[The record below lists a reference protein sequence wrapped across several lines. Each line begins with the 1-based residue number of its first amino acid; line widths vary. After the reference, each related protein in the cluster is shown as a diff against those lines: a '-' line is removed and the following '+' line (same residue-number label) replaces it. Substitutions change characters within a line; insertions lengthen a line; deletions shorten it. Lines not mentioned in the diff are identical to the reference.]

1 MDTEVLKNTVSN
13 ISNCTDDFNSR
24 LDIEKERIGELKYKS
39 KEKIHMMCREEQ
51 QGVMAEQSVRELWDS
66 VIGSNQSSRRRRSR

>member
-13 ISNCTDDFNSR
+13 ISNFTDDFNSR
-24 LDIEKERIGELKYKS
+24 LGIEKERIGELKYKS

-51 QGVMAEQSVRELWDS
+51 WGVMAE
-66 VIGSNQSSRRRRSR
+66 